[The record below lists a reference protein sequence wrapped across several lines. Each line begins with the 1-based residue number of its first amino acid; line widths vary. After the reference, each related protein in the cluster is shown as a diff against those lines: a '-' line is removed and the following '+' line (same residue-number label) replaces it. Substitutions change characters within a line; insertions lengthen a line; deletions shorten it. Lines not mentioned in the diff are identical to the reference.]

1 MTPEEVL
8 DTFLAPGRQNPEF
21 QEVFDRWQEFNRSIL
36 EMARDAGNF
45 STSSCLSGVIPC
57 TSTPIASSACA
68 ACSGVTLVTPHH
80 FHGVFWNAP
89 VCPSGTIKL
98 RGWRWRRRRE
108 REYPAQPRK
117 PRGSLAPCSRMSS

>member
-8 DTFLAPGRQNPEF
+8 GHLPLAPGRQNPEF
-21 QEVFDRWQEFNRSIL
+21 QEVFDRWQEFNRSII

-80 FHGVFWNAP
+80 FHGVFWNVLYARVGRSNSLEMAP
-89 VCPSGTIKL
+89 S
-98 RGWRWRRRRE
+98 
-108 REYPAQPRK
+108 PRK
-117 PRGSLAPCSRMSS
+117 GIPGPAAQAARNSRAV